1 MRPGA
6 GRTRIPR
13 SGAVLS
19 FGGTTLPPALTAL
32 TEDVTVT
39 LTTTWRSMR
48 GLPAAA
54 LETARD
60 IIGGAG
66 LLRHD
71 GAPVSDWKAE
81 ALSSD
86 AFTGVRHPRT
96 MIGVDVQGR
105 AWLVTVDG
113 RLPNYSAG
121 MTFDDLQ
128 RLAARLEL
136 TDALNLDGGGSTTMV
151 VGGEVVNKPS
161 DPGGVRPVSDALIVT
176 SAGRVE

>member
-1 MRPGA
+1 
-6 GRTRIPR
+6 
-13 SGAVLS
+13 
-19 FGGTTLPPALTAL
+19 
-32 TEDVTVT
+32 
-39 LTTTWRSMR
+39 
-48 GLPAAA
+48 
-54 LETARD
+54 
-60 IIGGAG
+60 
-66 LLRHD
+66 
-71 GAPVSDWKAE
+71 
-81 ALSSD
+81 
-86 AFTGVRHPRT
+86 

-113 RLPNYSAG
+113 RLPNYSVG